1 MTKGN
6 RQGSFRQST
15 IDVFAL
21 ITIDKKK
28 NVSLFN
34 LFNLFNATMRYLSKI
49 SIRGIAN
56 HCPVRLPVSS
66 PAEHNTVPNSEV
78 FV

>member
-6 RQGSFRQST
+6 RLGSFRQST
-15 IDVFAL
+15 INFFAL
-21 ITIDKKK
+21 ITIDKKS
-28 NVSLFN
+28 VSLFN

-49 SIRGIAN
+49 SIRGIAD

-66 PAEHNTVPNSEV
+66 PAEHNSVPNSEV

>member
-21 ITIDKKK
+21 ITIDKK

-34 LFNLFNATMRYLSKI
+34 LINLFNATMRYLSKI

>member
-21 ITIDKKK
+21 ITIDKKTFPYLT
-28 NVSLFN
+28 SS
-34 LFNLFNATMRYLSKI
+34 AYSMRL
-49 SIRGIAN
+49 
-56 HCPVRLPVSS
+56 
-66 PAEHNTVPNSEV
+66 
-78 FV
+78 

>member
-21 ITIDKKK
+21 ITRGFESHLGLRFFLCPLMVDFLHLP
-28 NVSLFN
+28 LFP
-34 LFNLFNATMRYLSKI
+34 L
-49 SIRGIAN
+49 
-56 HCPVRLPVSS
+56 
-66 PAEHNTVPNSEV
+66 
-78 FV
+78 

>member
-21 ITIDKKK
+21 TTIDKKK
-28 NVSLFN
+28 RFP
-34 LFNLFNATMRYLSKI
+34 I
-49 SIRGIAN
+49 
-56 HCPVRLPVSS
+56 
-66 PAEHNTVPNSEV
+66 
-78 FV
+78 